1 MEGGGGRVKF
11 GASLP
16 RTDKQDYM
24 TPDPKRTE
32 PLIQEREKKRGV
44 RERAEKKKKRVSD
57 ERRERDS
64 G

>member
-44 RERAEKKKKRVSD
+44 RERAEKKKKS
-57 ERRERDS
+57 E
-64 G
+64 